1 MHGKRILRLMV
12 ELEQVLLARNDIS
25 TVQEGANS
33 IVNWLKKSRLILKME
48 KYIYIYICILIYV
61 ENWFKCYVTLI
72 DLSGRENW

>member
-33 IVNWLKKSRLILKME
+33 IVNWLKKVMTYFKNGKI
-48 KYIYIYICILIYV
+48 YIHIYIYVY
-61 ENWFKCYVTLI
+61 
-72 DLSGRENW
+72 

>member
-1 MHGKRILRLMV
+1 M

-48 KYIYIYICILIYV
+48 KYIYIYIYV
-61 ENWFKCYVTLI
+61 Y
-72 DLSGRENW
+72 